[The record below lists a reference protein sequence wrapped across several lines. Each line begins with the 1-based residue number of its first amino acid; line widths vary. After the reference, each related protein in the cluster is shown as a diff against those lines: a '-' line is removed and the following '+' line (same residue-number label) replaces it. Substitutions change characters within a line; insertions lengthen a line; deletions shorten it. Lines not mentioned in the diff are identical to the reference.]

1 VIICSLPLGTQKG
14 LIHRFAGRL
23 LSQAVSV
30 LKSSRWRHRSPP
42 KRGYL
47 NRKWV
52 TIAEVL
58 FQYVV
63 FPAEPGSD
71 RHEEEFFLVELFD
84 SGR

>member
-1 VIICSLPLGTQKG
+1 
-14 LIHRFAGRL
+14 
-23 LSQAVSV
+23 
-30 LKSSRWRHRSPP
+30 
-42 KRGYL
+42 
-47 NRKWV
+47 V

-63 FPAEPGSD
+63 FPAEPGGD